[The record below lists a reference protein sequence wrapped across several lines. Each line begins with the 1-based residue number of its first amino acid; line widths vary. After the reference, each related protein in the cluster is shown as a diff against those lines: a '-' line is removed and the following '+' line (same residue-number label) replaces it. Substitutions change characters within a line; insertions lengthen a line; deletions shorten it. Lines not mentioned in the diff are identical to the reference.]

1 MVTFVEPETVWEAA
15 ELARTHEW
23 DGKFVSGG
31 TALVLMMQQRLVDPE
46 VLISLRALRDEQGW
60 STIGRTGTHVRI
72 GAGATLT
79 DVARSEQVRHQL
91 PSLAYA
97 ASVVGNL
104 RVRNVATLGGNVAES
119 DYASDPPAV
128 LVDLDAEFEAKDGNA
143 VRLLPAAEM
152 FTDFYTNA
160 LATGEIITAVHVP
173 LPGPSRRSSYLKFC
187 SRSAEDR
194 PCVGVASSLEHA
206 DGAVESLSVVLGAVS
221 GIPQRW
227 PEVTASVVGM
237 PLDSSFASEVADQ
250 YADLVDPLDDA
261 RGSAA
266 YRRDVVRV
274 LVRRSI
280 EANVARET
288 GAGDV

>member
-1 MVTFVEPETVWEAA
+1 MVTFLVPATVPEAA
-15 ELARTHEW
+15 QLARQHEW

-31 TALVLMMQQRLVDPE
+31 TALVLMMQQRLVDPA
-46 VLISLRALRDEQGW
+46 VLISLGSLRDEPEW
-60 STIGRTGTHVRI
+60 SSIEGSATHVRI

-79 DVARSEQVRHQL
+79 QAARSPQVRQQL
-91 PSLAYA
+91 PSLAHA
-97 ASVVGNL
+97 AGVVGNL
-104 RVRNVATLGGNVAES
+104 RVRNVATLGGNIAES

-128 LVDLDAEFEAKDGNA
+128 LVDLDAEFEVKDGDA
-143 VRLLPAAEM
+143 VRYLPAGEM

-160 LATGEIITAVHVP
+160 LASGEIITAVHVP
-173 LPGPSRRSSYLKFC
+173 VPPPSRHSSYLKFC

-194 PCVGVASSLEHA
+194 PCVGVAASLQHA

-221 GIPQRW
+221 GTPQRW

-237 PLDSSFASEVADQ
+237 SLDSSFAAQVADQ
-250 YADLVDPLDDA
+250 YAELVDPLDDA

-266 YRRDVVRV
+266 YRRDVIRA

-280 EANVARET
+280 SAIVARET
-288 GAGDV
+288 GVEDV